1 MRALILFILVLI
13 FIPLECGCGLFYEF
27 SPVDNLD
34 KIEDEIESVKDNH
47 RVTEVIDGDTVIVSG
62 GERIRL
68 LGINAPE
75 EGMYF
80 YSESADV
87 LEMMLMDKDLR
98 LEKDISDRD
107 IYGRSLRYIFMDDLF
122 VNLEMVK
129 RGFANAYTYP
139 PDVKYAEDILA
150 AERYARENNLG
161 LWELSDIDS
170 IKTELVYDAPGD
182 DNKNI
187 NGEYVII
194 ENTGECVLNTR
205 GWTIKD
211 SGTNIYSFDS
221 LDILP
226 GSSIILFSG
235 KGEDCGDKL
244 YWNSPTPVWN
254 NDSDTLYLRSRE
266 GLLIDLYSY

>member
-1 MRALILFILVLI
+1 MRPLILFVLILI
-13 FIPLECGCGLFYEF
+13 FIPSAFGCGLFYEL
-27 SPVDNLD
+27 SPADNLN
-34 KIEDEIESVKDNH
+34 KIKDEKESEKNTH
-47 RVTEVIDGDTVIVSG
+47 RITEIIDGDTVVASG

-80 YSESADV
+80 YSESAEV
-87 LEMMLMDKDLR
+87 LEIILINKDVK
-98 LEKDISDRD
+98 LEKDVSDRD
-107 IYGRSLRYIFMDDLF
+107 IYGRSLRYIFMNDLF

-129 RGFANAYTYP
+129 RGFANIYTYP
-139 PDVKYAEDILA
+139 PDVKYAGEILE

-161 LWELSDIDS
+161 IWELSDIDS
-170 IKTELVYDAPGD
+170 VKVELVYDAPGD
-182 DNKNI
+182 DNENI
-187 NGEYVII
+187 NGEYVIL
-194 ENTGECVLNTR
+194 ENTGERVLNTR

-211 SGTNIYSFDS
+211 SGTNIYFFGN
-221 LDILP
+221 LDIFP

-235 KGEDCGDKL
+235 QGGDGADKL

-254 NDSDTLYLRSRE
+254 NDSDTLYLRGKE